1 MLSINILKAFIAG
14 SSILISIPFFIGFKS
29 FRNDLRYVSRDNFL
43 NIYFMYSITC
53 PLYFGIVSVIAYL
66 ISYYGK
72 IDLYLTFLIVS
83 IIAYIITA
91 LVNNYFR
98 IYNFSRERWFN
109 YNLFLFIYYFIAF
122 NVVIVNILKILLR

>member
-43 NIYFMYSITC
+43 HIYFMYSIIC

-91 LVNNYFR
+91 VVNNYFR

>member
-1 MLSINILKAFIAG
+1 MLSINILKAFLSG
-14 SSILISIPFFIGFKS
+14 CCILISIPFFIGFKS

-43 NIYFMYSITC
+43 NIYFMYSIIC

-72 IDLYLTFLIVS
+72 LDLYLTFLIVS

-91 LVNNYFR
+91 GVNNYFR

-122 NVVIVNILKILLR
+122 NVVIVNILKMLLI